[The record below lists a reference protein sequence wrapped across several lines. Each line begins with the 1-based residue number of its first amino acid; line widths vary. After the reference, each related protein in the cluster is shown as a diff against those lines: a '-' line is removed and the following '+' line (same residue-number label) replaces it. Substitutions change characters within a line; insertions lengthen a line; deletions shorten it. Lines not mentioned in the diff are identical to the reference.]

1 MSIIPDGTKIIVV
14 KVKGTVFPHSKIK
27 VGEIGHIHEYDS
39 SDDSYKITTD
49 THDARHPQTEVWIEA
64 TRIAPYVNEPVQ
76 ATLENLRPLDVIE
89 NEGRIYLICSTK
101 VEDGNLK
108 AYRLKVHEGQE
119 GTENIIWVDS
129 YLSRYKILHN
139 LGDIYRDI

>member
-1 MSIIPDGTKIIVV
+1 MSIIPEGAKIIVIA
-14 KVKGTVFPHSKIK
+14 VKGSTFPHSTIK
-27 VGEIGHIHEYDS
+27 VGDIGHIHAYDS

-49 THDARHPQTEVWIEA
+49 THTEVWIEA

-76 ATLENLRPLDVIE
+76 ATLENIRPLDVIE
-89 NEGRIYLICSTK
+89 NEGRIYLILSTK
-101 VEDGNLK
+101 VEHGNLK

-119 GTENIIWVDS
+119 GTENIILVDS